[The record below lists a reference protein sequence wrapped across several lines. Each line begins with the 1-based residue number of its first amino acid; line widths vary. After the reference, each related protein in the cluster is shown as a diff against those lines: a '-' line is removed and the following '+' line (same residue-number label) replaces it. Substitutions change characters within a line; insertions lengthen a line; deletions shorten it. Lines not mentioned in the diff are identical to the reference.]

1 MASNV
6 QATKLLHLTQ
16 EGNFQLETI
25 ATVLSCRIASND
37 DDTQQGRIELQLDQ
51 TTMHPQ
57 GGGQPTDIGTI
68 STLHTSPPITINI
81 DRVTID
87 RDTNIVT
94 HSGIVA
100 SSCVDALSLFS
111 QQVKVHVDPHNRRLL
126 SECHSAGHVI
136 DAAMEQCEM
145 LLRPTKGYH
154 FMDGPYGEKKIQDV

>member
-1 MASNV
+1 
-6 QATKLLHLTQ
+6 
-16 EGNFQLETI
+16 
-25 ATVLSCRIASND
+25 
-37 DDTQQGRIELQLDQ
+37 
-51 TTMHPQ
+51 MHPQ